1 VIARGWLA
9 CCLLAAA
16 PLAGQSA
23 AGRWSVQLRS
33 ERLLDRAELR
43 IGADSSRMVLES
55 RDAAWL
61 PLAALELQDGAIRFE
76 VPGIARWTGRVSG
89 DVMQGEAILADGSRA
104 TWEAHRIQPGTAR
117 WPVRPR
123 IVARQLVV
131 GSSDTLAQFPDAL
144 LGRMLT
150 RDALVSEHARL
161 ALAAGFP
168 AADLAGII
176 ARAERTMLG
185 FDRVARLR
193 VSEILETIARSPA
206 ADATFRGL
214 FVQREGGWRLDL
226 HDFAWQHAAARL
238 GRASLDTGLVA
249 AALAAVGLAVEDDAD
264 GAVVRR
270 TAWLAWGR
278 LRAAAPASA
287 PLELPPGMPGGPE
300 LRALLDGYDESVGWW
315 TAAVR
320 WLMESRWIAGQDGWR
335 SPADLV
341 AAFWERGTLDLPR
354 IEPHHFGTYQAV
366 PMIGSARVAA
376 RLLLADNAIARD
388 WLADDANRREALE
401 AWRRVEPGGTLRM
414 THGDSTL
421 LVASAAWIARS
432 RLGGFLAAEDGVR
445 IEPAILPV
453 LAVGTMVHEWQ
464 HLLFEAARL
473 GDSASGAL
481 QETAWGLSL
490 VESDP
495 WLAEGAA
502 EWATE
507 AILSAPGVPPLLA
520 FLESE
525 KRLAIGSWIPEDTHV
540 LGYLLVRT
548 GINRTDDARALRRT
562 LERHLHDPAAF
573 ARAIGLAGDAHQR
586 GVPRPATLVVIPE
599 VRFTLDAGLADSP
612 TRLLRVP
619 SSTEH

>member
-1 VIARGWLA
+1 MRRAWLA
-9 CCLLAAA
+9 CCVLATA
-16 PLAGQSA
+16 PVAGQSA
-23 AGRWSVQLRS
+23 EGRWSVQVRS
-33 ERLLDRAELR
+33 ARATDRADLR
-43 IGADSSRMVLES
+43 IGTDSSRIVLES

-61 PLAALELQDGAIRFE
+61 PLSGLVLDAGTIAFE
-76 VPGIARWTGRVSG
+76 VPGVARWTGRVQG
-89 DVMQGEAILADGSRA
+89 DVIQGEAILADGSRA
-104 TWEAHRIQPGTAR
+104 TWEAHRIQPGTSR

-185 FDRVARLR
+185 FDRVARQR
-193 VSEILETIARSPA
+193 VAEILDAIAASPA

-214 FVQREGGWRLDL
+214 FLQRDGGWRLDL

-249 AALAAVGLAVEDDAD
+249 GALAAIGFSLEDDAD
-264 GAVVRR
+264 GTAVRR
-270 TAWLAWGR
+270 AAWLAWGR
-278 LRAAAPASA
+278 LRAAVPASE
-287 PLELPPGMPGGPE
+287 PVQLPAGMPGAPE
-300 LRALLDGYDESVGWW
+300 FRALLDGYDESVAWW

-320 WLMESRWIAGQDGWR
+320 WLMESRWIAGRGGWR
-335 SPADLV
+335 SPVDLV
-341 AAFWERGTLDLPR
+341 AAFWERPGLELPR

-366 PMIGSARVAA
+366 PVIGGGRVAA

-388 WLADDANRREALE
+388 WLADEANRRDALE
-401 AWRRVEPGGTLRM
+401 AWRRVDPVGTLRM

-432 RLGGFLAAEDGVR
+432 RLGGFLAAQDGIR

-473 GDSASGAL
+473 GDPASGAL
-481 QETAWGLSL
+481 EETAWGLSL

-507 AILSAPGVPPLLA
+507 AILGEPGVPPLLV

-525 KRLAIGSWIPEDTHV
+525 KRLAIGAWIPEDTHV

-548 GINRTDDARALRRT
+548 GVNRTDDARALRRT
-562 LERHLHDPAAF
+562 LERHLADPAAF
-573 ARAIGLAGDAHQR
+573 AEAIGLAGEAHQR